1 MLMIFMT
8 EGTSLPLPAVSQVEL
23 LRLFGPERPELDLEY
38 VWQCLFTFGSERL
51 ELKRRCLDFE
61 AGKMKPLLQTTNRT

>member
-1 MLMIFMT
+1 MGGSHWQVIGNSMLMIFMT

-51 ELKRRCLDFE
+51 ELKR
-61 AGKMKPLLQTTNRT
+61 

>member
-51 ELKRRCLDFE
+51 ELKR
-61 AGKMKPLLQTTNRT
+61 